1 MPHKKLKGEP
11 KLVRT
16 IEKRKSKVYSMTK
29 NSSLVDCQPYIDN
42 QEMDRSCSIN
52 DPEFLARNLDLTL
65 KKSQTIS
72 YERRQTIS
80 PKCKGPR
87 INYNLKLLI
96 KSRRPSSISATKNY
110 QDLVNVIRRM

>member
-11 KLVRT
+11 NFIRA
-16 IEKRKSKVYSMTK
+16 IEKRKSKVVSMSR
-29 NSSLVDCQPYIDN
+29 NSSLIDCQSYIEN
-42 QEMDRSCSIN
+42 QEMEKSYSIHN
-52 DPEFLARNLDLTL
+52 PEFLARNLEQTL

-96 KSRRPSSISATKNY
+96 KNRRPTSISVTKNY
-110 QDLVNVIRRM
+110 Q